1 LYTYFHELETKGKID
16 VFNLSK
22 EIQDSLELEYDL
34 VKSILDIDEDDE
46 NNYINSRNNKST

>member
-1 LYTYFHELETKGKID
+1 MYTYFHELETKGKID